1 MTLGYHVLLAQG
13 IIVDRILETTA
24 VRYDDGS
31 PNSLYLW
38 LRTLRSCSDRYGG
51 DEALICTAIAFTRT
65 AGRSKLGQRAQINGF
80 MLFIEF
86 LARLE
91 VPPADAEERE
101 KVFGA
106 VREDSWRMLND
117 ITGMLYSTNRRSF
130 VADKGLMGIGPAFMK
145 SLFS

>member
-1 MTLGYHVLLAQG
+1 
-13 IIVDRILETTA
+13 
-24 VRYDDGS
+24 
-31 PNSLYLW
+31 
-38 LRTLRSCSDRYGG
+38 
-51 DEALICTAIAFTRT
+51 
-65 AGRSKLGQRAQINGF
+65 

-86 LARLE
+86 LARQE

-117 ITGMLYSTNRRSF
+117 ITSILYPTDRRSF

-145 SLFS
+145 SMFS